1 MTDSAERWRR
11 ALAIVDQ
18 VLELEG
24 SERERVIAEATA
36 GDPELASLV
45 HRWLAAQ
52 SDAALL
58 DGWSALNSHAL
69 AELGAPLPEGSRV
82 GAWKVIRVAGS
93 GGMGTVYQA
102 ERADGA
108 FELRA
113 ALKIVRHMGDVALLS
128 ERLRRE
134 RAILAALDHPRIARL
149 LDGGITDAGLPWYVM
164 EYVEG
169 TPIDVWCA
177 EQRLDIPARLALFQ
191 QACDAVQYAHQR
203 LIVHRDLKPSNML
216 VTAEGD
222 LKLLDFGIAALIEDE
237 SSPDGAPRTLAR
249 LLTPEYASPEQRR
262 GEPATV
268 GADVYSLGV
277 ILYELLVGRRPQ
289 EDGVVSPS
297 AALSATSATSAR
309 AVRGDLDT
317 IALTALQ
324 PDPRLR
330 YQSAESLSADI
341 ANHLAGRPVRAR
353 EGTWSYRAGKFIR
366 RNQAG
371 VVLGALALLAVVG
384 GATAT
389 MVQARRAEREAAAAR
404 RSSDFVV
411 GLLEL
416 SYPYDSGGTTQ
427 SLRSMLDSAL
437 ARVSARQQE
446 GEALDP
452 DLLTALS
459 LGFYGLG
466 RYDRSVALDSQA
478 LAIRMALG
486 EGDTIIAGAR
496 WQLAESLR
504 LSGRQRDAARIYEM
518 ILPVFVTK
526 HGADAPIVAR
536 LLQPLARARR
546 SMNELAVADSLLD
559 QVFRIL
565 ETHPGMGRIA
575 LAHAWQTRG
584 HIRLER
590 GELDGAAEAYARA
603 RETREAVKAS
613 AIEVANSNSDL
624 AAVERRRGNLK
635 EADSLIAL
643 SIGVKRRLLG
653 DLHPEV
659 ADDMRELGAI
669 ALLRGNAAEAERIY
683 RDCLARYTM
692 AGWIPQW
699 RGAPARVG
707 LANALIQLGRAAE
720 ARALLDTAVTELSA
734 LETTPSSTQL
744 EARRLRA
751 AL

>member
-11 ALAIVDQ
+11 ALVIVDQ
-18 VLELEG
+18 VLDLDG
-24 SERERVIAEATA
+24 PERNRAVAAATA
-36 GDPELASLV
+36 GDPDLAALV

-52 SDAALL
+52 QDAASLE
-58 DGWSALNSHAL
+58 GWSALNTHAL
-69 AELGAPLPEGSRV
+69 AELGAPLPAGSRV
-82 GAWKVIRVAGS
+82 GAWKVLRVAGS
-93 GGMGTVYQA
+93 GGMGTVYEA

-134 RAILAALDHPRIARL
+134 RAILAALDHPHIARL
-149 LDGGITDAGLPWYVM
+149 LDGGITDGGLPWYVM

-177 EQRLDIPARLALFQ
+177 GQHLSIPARLALFQ

-216 VTAEGD
+216 VTADGD

-237 SSPDGAPRTLAR
+237 ASPDGAPRTLAR

-277 ILYELLVGRRPQ
+277 ILYELLVGRRPPAD
-289 EDGVVSPS
+289 EMVAPS
-297 AALSATSATSAR
+297 AALTAMSALSAR

-324 PDPRLR
+324 SDPALR

-353 EGTWSYRAGKFIR
+353 AGTWGYRAGKFIR

-371 VVLGALALLAVVG
+371 VVLGGLALLAIVG

-389 MVQARRAEREAAAAR
+389 MVQARRAAREAAAAQ

-437 ARVSARQQE
+437 ARVSARQQD
-446 GEALDP
+446 GETVDP

-478 LAIRMALG
+478 LAIRLALG
-486 EGDTIIAGAR
+486 ESDTIIAGAR

-504 LSGRQRDAARIYEM
+504 LAGRQRDAARDYELV
-518 ILPVFVTK
+518 LPVLVAK
-526 HGADAPIVAR
+526 YGPDAPVVAR
-536 LLQPLARARR
+536 LMQPLARAHR

-590 GELDGAAEAYARA
+590 GDLDGAAEAYGNALAIR
-603 RETREAVKAS
+603 RDVKAS
-613 AIEVANSNSDL
+613 GVEVANSNSDL
-624 AAVERRRGNLK
+624 AAVARRRGDLGQ
-635 EADSLIAL
+635 ADSLITL
-643 SIGVKRRLLG
+643 SIEVKRRLLG

-669 ALLRGNAAEAERIY
+669 ALQRGDPVTAERIY
-683 RDCLARYTM
+683 RDCLVRYTM

-707 LANALIQLGRAAE
+707 LASALLRLGRADE
-720 ARALLDTAVTELSA
+720 ARALLDTAVAELSA
-734 LETTPSSTQL
+734 LETTPSTTQI
-744 EARRLRA
+744 EARRLRDS
-751 AL
+751 L